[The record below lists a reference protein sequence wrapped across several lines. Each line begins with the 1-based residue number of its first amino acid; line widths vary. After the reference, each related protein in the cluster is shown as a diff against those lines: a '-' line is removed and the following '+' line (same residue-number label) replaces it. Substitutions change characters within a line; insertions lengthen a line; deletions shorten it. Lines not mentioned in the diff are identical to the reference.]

1 MDPSQENK
9 VRNRLARETS
19 PYLQQHAANPV
30 HWYAWGPEA
39 FEAARESGKPVLLSI
54 GYSACHWCHVM
65 AHESFEDAATAALM
79 NELFVNIKVDREER
93 PDIDKIYQ
101 FAHQVL
107 TQRGGGWPLTM
118 FLTHDDQK
126 PFFGGTYFPDNA
138 RYGMPAFST
147 LLKRVSEYYRDQR
160 DELRAQNDTLMD
172 VYGDLTPAPVEASE
186 ALTAAPLE
194 AAREQLNATFDKRYG
209 GFGDAPKFPHP
220 ASIDRLMHHWH
231 STAVSQTPDLHAL
244 YMATLTLTRMGEGG
258 LYDQLGGG
266 FARYSVDQFWMIPH
280 FEKMLY
286 DNGALLATYAEAALA
301 TGDALFK
308 RIASETG
315 AWMLREMQ
323 DGSSDGGGGF
333 YSAYDADS
341 EGHEGKFYVWTRTEV
356 RAALSPVEYSIFS
369 RRFGL
374 DEEPNFEGAWHAH
387 VFVSIEQIAKEL
399 SLDPAEVERQVDSA
413 RARLLAIR
421 AKRVWPG
428 LDDKVL
434 TSWNALAIR
443 GLAIAARS
451 LEKPQ
456 FAEAAERALAF
467 TRAHLWRPGLEGG
480 GRLLATAKDGVA
492 HLNAYL
498 DDYAYLANALLEMLQ
513 LRWRNEDATWLR
525 QVLDAMLE
533 HFEDAELGGFFFTSD
548 DHEALIHRS
557 KSFSDD
563 AIPAGNG
570 IAARALI
577 RAGYLLGETRWLEAG
592 ERTLRAAWLAI
603 NRFPHGHMSLL
614 EALAEYLSPPEIV
627 IIRETADCGAWQREL
642 GKLYAPHRMVF
653 SIPANIEGL
662 DAALADKKAGAS
674 SRAYVCRGTTCSAP
688 VETPADLIRTAQAR
702 LQTGN

>member
-1 MDPSQENK
+1 MEATK
-9 VRNRLARETS
+9 NRLAGETS

-30 HWYAWGPEA
+30 HWYPWGKEA
-39 FEAARESGKPVLLSI
+39 FDAARASGKPVLLSI

-126 PFFGGTYFPDNA
+126 PFFGGTYFPDKA
-138 RYGMPAFST
+138 RYGMPAFAT
-147 LLKRVSEYYRDQR
+147 LLKRVAEYYRDQR

-172 VYGDLTPAPVEASE
+172 VFGDLTPAPVDGNVE
-186 ALTAAPLE
+186 LTPAPLVG
-194 AAREQLNATFDKRYG
+194 AREQLNATFDKRNG

-231 STAVSQTPDLHAL
+231 STAVTQQPDLHAL
-244 YMATLTLTRMGEGG
+244 FMATLTLTRMGEGG
-258 LYDQLGGG
+258 MYDQLGGG

-286 DNGALLATYAEAALA
+286 DNGALLASYAEASLA

-308 RIASETG
+308 RIATETG
-315 AWMLREMQ
+315 EWMLREMQ
-323 DGSSDGGGGF
+323 DKDGGF

-356 RAALSPVEYSIFS
+356 RAALDSMEWSVFS

-387 VFVSIEQIAKEL
+387 VFVSIEQLAKEL
-399 SLDPAEVERQVDSA
+399 SLDPAEIGKHLDSA
-413 RARLLAIR
+413 RAKLLAIR
-421 AKRVWPG
+421 SKRVWPG

-434 TSWNALAIR
+434 GSWNALAIR

-451 LEKPQ
+451 LDKPE
-456 FAEAAERALAF
+456 FAEAADRALAF
-467 TRAHLWRPGLEGG
+467 VRASLWRD

-513 LRWRNEDATWLR
+513 LRWRNEDVAWLR
-525 QVLDAMLE
+525 EILDAMLE

-570 IAARALI
+570 IGARALI
-577 RAGYLLGETRWLEAG
+577 RAGYLLGETRWLEAA

-614 EALAEYLSPPEIV
+614 EALAEYLDPPEIV
-627 IIRETADCGAWQREL
+627 IIRETADVGSWQREL
-642 GKLYAPHRMVF
+642 GKLYAPHRLVF
-653 SIPANIEGL
+653 SIPAKFDEL
-662 DAALADKKAGAS
+662 DAAVDNKKAGPI
-674 SRAYVCRGTTCSAP
+674 SRAYVCRGSTCSEP
-688 VETPADLIRTAQAR
+688 VESLADLVRTAQAR
-702 LQTGN
+702 V